1 MFQSHIERFSPCRGG
16 PQVCC
21 ARPDRERQRPG
32 LRLTPGVAYRW
43 NPDLSM
49 RRRFKRMMGRARGR
63 RIGVRHFLPRM
74 KWNQFG
80 LVTSLSGRHHWET
93 LSSRLF
99 HILFFIPYIQT
110 VPLFSSGFSPHYLQS
125 RGKSTV
131 VQPGQVAQRNQAN
144 CWTARAGWWC
154 GGGWWQRRRRR
165 LGRAASFARRGASS
179 GVATSRT

>member
-32 LRLTPGVAYRW
+32 LRLTPGVTYRW

-74 KWNQFG
+74 KW
-80 LVTSLSGRHHWET
+80 TT
-93 LSSRLF
+93 
-99 HILFFIPYIQT
+99 T
-110 VPLFSSGFSPHYLQS
+110 
-125 RGKSTV
+125 T
-131 VQPGQVAQRNQAN
+131 
-144 CWTARAGWWC
+144 TTRAGCLLRKTRRFLRGRDLADLTSQRQMGSYVREPSKLRWSSTRGHTYARPNHAC
-154 GGGWWQRRRRR
+154 GILVYCWNFQK
-165 LGRAASFARRGASS
+165 
-179 GVATSRT
+179 T

>member
-74 KWNQFG
+74 KWNLLRGGPFATQVSSQFG
-80 LVTSLSGRHHWET
+80 VLATLPPVQWEVDSG
-93 LSSRLF
+93 S
-99 HILFFIPYIQT
+99 
-110 VPLFSSGFSPHYLQS
+110 
-125 RGKSTV
+125 
-131 VQPGQVAQRNQAN
+131 
-144 CWTARAGWWC
+144 ARAGRAKEPSKLLD
-154 GGGWWQRRRRR
+154 GPTDFRGNHYRASGARPPRRQV
-165 LGRAASFARRGASS
+165 GHY
-179 GVATSRT
+179 

>member
-74 KWNQFG
+74 KWTTTTTTRTRILARSMNRIIWRQSLEAPSSKAEKLSEAFVLLNLICACQNCTFSERCVGESVSMMRG
-80 LVTSLSGRHHWET
+80 L
-93 LSSRLF
+93 
-99 HILFFIPYIQT
+99 
-110 VPLFSSGFSPHYLQS
+110 
-125 RGKSTV
+125 
-131 VQPGQVAQRNQAN
+131 
-144 CWTARAGWWC
+144 
-154 GGGWWQRRRRR
+154 
-165 LGRAASFARRGASS
+165 
-179 GVATSRT
+179 